1 MREKLI
7 ALSMVKKG
15 DWNEIYRFLQRD
27 RQLESINK
35 EAALSLVEKLDCE
48 TITLVDDDYPEA
60 WRDMSKPPFVVY
72 FRGDKTLL
80 SKKLIAVVGGK
91 NPSVYTQR
99 ILNRLFNQL
108 PADVSVMGGLEIG
121 VESHVIEIVNH
132 RVTFFAAGIDEGDYY
147 LAAPA
152 YSTFKDKDLILS
164 ELPPG
169 ETLDL
174 SAYYRIYHLLC
185 ELSSVV
191 CVFELPQS
199 DIRLKYL
206 TYLLD
211 IGKPVFVLPDRD
223 KTSSRGGLK
232 LMSRGAKPL
241 LGRSDI
247 LNTSSTSTYS

>member
-15 DWNEIYRFLQRD
+15 NWEEMFQFLQGD
-27 RQLESINK
+27 RQLDSIDK
-35 EAALSLVEKLDCE
+35 EAAHRLVKKLDCE
-48 TITLVDDDYPEA
+48 AITLVDDDYPDA

-80 SKKLIAVVGGK
+80 NKKLVAIVGGK
-91 NPSVYTQR
+91 NPSVYTR
-99 ILNRLFNQL
+99 RTLNRLFSQL
-108 PADVSVMGGLEIG
+108 PADVGVMGGLEIG
-121 VESHVIEIVNH
+121 VESHILEIVNH

-147 LAAPA
+147 LTTPS

-169 ETLDL
+169 QPLDL

-191 CVFELPQS
+191 CVFEMPVS
-199 DIRLKYL
+199 DMRLKYL

-211 IGKPVFVLPDRD
+211 IGKPIFVLPDRD

-232 LMSRGAKPL
+232 LMRKGAKPL

-247 LNTSSTSTYS
+247 LDTSSTYS